1 MEDDGV
7 VAFVRRTVSM
17 KKYRQRESEVV
28 WSEVPESLELYG
40 DVEKLESIDGMDA
53 AADGARLLDILSFRP

>member
-1 MEDDGV
+1 MLF

-28 WSEVPESLELYG
+28 WSEVQRGVLELHG
-40 DVEKLESIDGMDA
+40 DVEKLGEHRRNGRSWQME
-53 AADGARLLDILSFRP
+53 RLLDILSFRP